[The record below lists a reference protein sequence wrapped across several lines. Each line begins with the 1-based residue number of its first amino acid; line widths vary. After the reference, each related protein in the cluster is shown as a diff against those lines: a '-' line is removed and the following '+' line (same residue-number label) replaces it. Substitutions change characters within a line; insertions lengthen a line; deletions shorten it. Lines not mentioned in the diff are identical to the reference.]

1 MNFFSGAQSQF
12 GVLANPVGQPVVR
25 DQRSQFVGNFHDNDR
40 VYMEF
45 KYSF

>member
-1 MNFFSGAQSQF
+1 MGKSSQF
-12 GVLANPVGQPVVR
+12 GVLSNQNGQPTVI

-40 VYMEF
+40 TYVEF